1 MDPLVSWHVAPEVVS
16 RRLGESVV
24 LVNLADDAVY
34 ELNRTGARTIELIES
49 GSTFGQIVEQ
59 LVAEFSAEPV
69 AVETDVIRLVGE
81 LVAAGLLTPRDV

>member
-34 ELNRTGARTIELIES
+34 ELNRTGARTIELIAS

-59 LVAEFSAEPV
+59 LVAEFSAEPD
-69 AVETDVIRLVGE
+69 AVETDVTRLVGDRKS
-81 LVAAGLLTPRDV
+81 VV